1 MCTLSDAYNRR
12 YNFIDAKVVVATE
25 EDIVVTPK
33 AYDGF

>member
-1 MCTLSDAYNRR
+1 LNRR